1 MIWSSSK
8 QGSATQRCGCAFV
21 NVLIRGAE
29 LLRRTL
35 ENIWACCSEPRF
47 KVPLVAR
54 HIKWPLFK
62 RKDLHSPIRMPLE
75 SVLLFRCG
83 RVSQAYRWWT
93 ECFLLEDK
101 QCVDVKL
108 QSRCC
113 QEHVFTQVQT
123 FTRGNLCL
131 TCPKNKEKL
140 FGSLNWLRWF
150 I

>member
-35 ENIWACCSEPRF
+35 ENIWACCSEPGF

-140 FGSLNWLRWF
+140 FGSFNWLRWF